1 MDRAATLA
9 EPLLVIFMGFAVGFV
24 VIAVLL
30 PMPDLSGLAG

>member
-9 EPLLVIFMGFAVGFV
+9 EPLLVLFLGFAVGFV

-30 PMPDLSGLAG
+30 PIFDLSSLAG